1 MPRKKKSATEMT
13 TDELMRDLFPKKVR
27 DKAKEVAEKS
37 RKTEK
42 KRLISEVYMRRHAAS
57 SI

>member
-1 MPRKKKSATEMT
+1 MPRRKKRAIEMT
-13 TDELMRDLFPKKVR
+13 TDELMKDLFPKRVR

-42 KRLISEVYMRRHAAS
+42 KSPHK
-57 SI
+57 

>member
-1 MPRKKKSATEMT
+1 MT
-13 TDELMRDLFPKKVR
+13 TDELMKDLFPKKIR

-37 RKTEK
+37 RKSEK
-42 KRLISEVYMRRHAAS
+42 NHIISEGYIKRFAVS